1 MKVSK
6 KRMQKWQ
13 DILPL
18 IEAERGVS
26 ANPIFIDALDACL
39 VMIGQGDPGLTLAQA
54 HDYVIELEDRI
65 NYLIYQTT
73 DILKTNA
80 LMECADMIRDY
91 ARESIKDYREGD
103 DVL

>member
-18 IEAERGVS
+18 IETERGAS
-26 ANPIFIDALDACL
+26 ANPVFIDALDACL
-39 VMIGQGDPGLTLAQA
+39 TIIGQEDPGLSLGQA
-54 HDYVIELEDRI
+54 REYVVEIEDRI

-91 ARESIKDYREGD
+91 ARESITDYREGD
-103 DVL
+103 DLL

>member
-6 KRMQKWQ
+6 KRMQKWR

-18 IEAERGVS
+18 IEAERGAS
-26 ANPIFIDALDACL
+26 ANPVFIDALDACL
-39 VMIGQGDPGLTLAQA
+39 TIIEQEDPDLTLAEA
-54 HDYVIELEDRI
+54 HSFTVEIEDRI

-80 LMECADMIRDY
+80 LMEWADIIRDY
-91 ARESIKDYREGD
+91 ARESIQDYREGD
-103 DVL
+103 DL

>member
-1 MKVSK
+1 
-6 KRMQKWQ
+6 MQKWQ

-18 IEAERGVS
+18 IEAERGAS
-26 ANPIFIDALDACL
+26 ANPVFIDALDACL
-39 VMIGQGDPGLTLAQA
+39 TIIGQEDPDLTLNEARSFI
-54 HDYVIELEDRI
+54 VEIEDRI

-91 ARESIKDYREGD
+91 ARESIQDYREGD
-103 DVL
+103 DF

>member
-6 KRMQKWQ
+6 KRQQKWQ

-18 IEAERGVS
+18 IEAERGAS
-26 ANPIFIDALDACL
+26 ANPVFIDALDACL
-39 VMIGQGDPGLTLAQA
+39 SIIGQADPGLTLMQA
-54 HDYVIELEDRI
+54 HDYVVEIEDRI

-91 ARESIKDYREGD
+91 ARESIQDYREGD

>member
-18 IEAERGVS
+18 LEAERGVS
-26 ANPIFIDALDACL
+26 ANPVFIDAMDTCFAI
-39 VMIGQGDPGLTLAQA
+39 IGGEDPGLTLLQA
-54 HDYVIELEDRI
+54 REYVVEIEDRI

-91 ARESIKDYREGD
+91 ARESIKDFREED
-103 DVL
+103 AL

>member
-18 IEAERGVS
+18 LESERGVS
-26 ANPIFIDALDACL
+26 ANPIFIDAMDFCL
-39 VMIGQGDPGLTLAQA
+39 AVIQQTDPGLTLAEA
-54 HDYVIELEDRI
+54 RDYIVEIEDRI
-65 NYLIYQTT
+65 NYLIYNTT

-80 LMECADMIRDY
+80 LMECADIVRDY
-91 ARESIKDYREGD
+91 ARSTIKDYREEEEW
-103 DVL
+103 

>member
-6 KRMQKWQ
+6 KRAQKWK

-18 IEAERGVS
+18 VEAERGAS

-39 VMIGQGDPGLTLAQA
+39 AIIGGADPSLTLTES
-54 HDYVIELEDRI
+54 HDYVVEIEDQI
-65 NYLIYQTT
+65 NYLVYHTT
-73 DILKTNA
+73 DIMKTNA

-91 ARESIKDYREGD
+91 SRESIQDYHDE
-103 DVL
+103 